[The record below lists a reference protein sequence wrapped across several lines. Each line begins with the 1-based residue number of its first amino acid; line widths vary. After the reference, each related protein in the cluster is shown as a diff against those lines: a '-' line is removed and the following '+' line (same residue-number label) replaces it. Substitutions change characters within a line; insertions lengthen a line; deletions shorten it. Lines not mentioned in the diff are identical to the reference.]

1 MTEAGVTN
9 IRLYDIDNLVSETEK
24 LKNIAAAL
32 ESAIEAANEAAEKKS
47 QGTQERAA
55 EGAEERAQAA
65 SVKGNGKYSIERD
78 AKGRQY
84 VKAERQMI
92 TGSDPI
98 KWRDQIMNYIN
109 KNIRRG
115 KDVSFT
121 GADGTVLTI
130 TQDTAGKARV

>member
-9 IRLYDIDNLVSETEK
+9 IRLYDIDNLVGETEK
-24 LKNIAAAL
+24 LKNIAAAF

-47 QGTQERAA
+47 QRAESAA